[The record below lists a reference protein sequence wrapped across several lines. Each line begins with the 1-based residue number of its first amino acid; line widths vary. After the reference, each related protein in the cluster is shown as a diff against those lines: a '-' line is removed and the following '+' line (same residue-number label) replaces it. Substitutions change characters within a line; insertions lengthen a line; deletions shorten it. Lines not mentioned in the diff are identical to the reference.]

1 MPSEPL
7 DNKKDDGLTPSQQ
20 QAAGFSRQF
29 AMAMELPFVIVAA
42 VAVGGVIGFFLDR
55 WLHTKPYLMLILG
68 FLGFLGGMRDVIRRR
83 AAAGRGTMP
92 LLCFAHGTELKMYNN
107 EKRGDN
113 PEEFPLRFLP
123 FMQDEKIVDR
133 FLEKNLRKS

>member
-68 FLGFLGGMRDVIRRR
+68 FLGFLGGMRDVIRRVSR
-83 AAAGRGTMP
+83 
-92 LLCFAHGTELKMYNN
+92 
-107 EKRGDN
+107 
-113 PEEFPLRFLP
+113 
-123 FMQDEKIVDR
+123 Q
-133 FLEKNLRKS
+133 